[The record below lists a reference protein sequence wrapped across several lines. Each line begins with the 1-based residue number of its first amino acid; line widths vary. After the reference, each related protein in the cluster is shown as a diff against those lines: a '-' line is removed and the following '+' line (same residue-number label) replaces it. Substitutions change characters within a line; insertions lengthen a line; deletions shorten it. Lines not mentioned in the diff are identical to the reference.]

1 MTVALSD
8 PFVNFLTKKD
18 LDLFESKLLKSQD
31 EIKNEL
37 IKWMIGL
44 SFIQMGLYLSVVLS
58 FHGS

>member
-8 PFVNFLTKKD
+8 PFVSLLTKKD

-31 EIKNEL
+31 EIKNKL

-44 SFIQMGLYLSVVLS
+44 SFVQVVVCLSIVLH

>member
-8 PFVNFLTKKD
+8 PIVSLLTKKD

-37 IKWMIGL
+37 IKWMVGL

>member
-8 PFVNFLTKKD
+8 PIVSLLTKKD

-31 EIKNEL
+31 EIKNDL

>member
-8 PFVNFLTKKD
+8 PIVSLLTKKD